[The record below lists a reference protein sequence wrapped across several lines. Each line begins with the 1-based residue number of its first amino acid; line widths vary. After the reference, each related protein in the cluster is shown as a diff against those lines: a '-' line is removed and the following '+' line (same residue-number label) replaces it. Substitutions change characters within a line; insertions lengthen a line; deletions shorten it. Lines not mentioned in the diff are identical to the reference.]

1 MMKQVCRLTVCVL
14 GLMLTSSQAFAQA
27 LPWEG
32 RGFVN
37 INFGMQIRSSS
48 LATATETFTV
58 YDEQGKL
65 TSAQEIDS
73 QSPFLDFGG
82 GFRLFGNF
90 GLGVAY
96 SRLSTEGS
104 AVVTATVPSPLV
116 YDQPRTA
123 NSTATGLKHVEQGY
137 HFQAVW
143 MLPVT
148 DKFDVV
154 FSGGP
159 TLFQL
164 EQGVVTNPQISEV
177 GPPYSAVNLTTST
190 STLSDSQIGFN
201 VGADLTYRFANNVGV
216 GAMARYSAATIG
228 LIPKEGASLDV
239 KVGGF
244 QLGAGLR
251 LRF

>member
-1 MMKQVCRLTVCVL
+1 MMKQVFRLTVCVI
-14 GLMLTSSQAFAQA
+14 GLTLLASQAFAQA

-32 RGFVN
+32 RGY
-37 INFGMQIRSSS
+37 INLNYGMQVKSAS
-48 LATATETFTV
+48 LVTTTETFPL

-65 TSAQEIDS
+65 SSSQEIDS
-73 QSPFLDFGG
+73 QAPFLDVGA

-90 GLGVAY
+90 GLGFAY

-104 AVVTATVPSPLV
+104 AVVTATVPSPIV

-143 MLPVT
+143 MLPIT

-164 EQGVVTNPQISEV
+164 EQDLVTSPQISEV
-177 GPPYSAVNLTTST
+177 GPPYSAVNLTMST
-190 STLSDSQIGFN
+190 VTMSDSQIGFN

-216 GAMARYSAATIG
+216 GAMVRYAAATVG
-228 LIPKEGASLDV
+228 LAPEGGSALDV

-244 QLGAGLR
+244 QIGGGIR

>member
-1 MMKQVCRLTVCVL
+1 MMKQVFRLTVCVF
-14 GLMLTSSQAFAQA
+14 GLTLVASQAFAQA

-32 RGFVN
+32 RGYVN
-37 INFGMQIRSSS
+37 LNYGMQVKSTS
-48 LATATETFTV
+48 LVTATETFTV
-58 YDEQGKL
+58 YEEQGKL

-90 GLGVAY
+90 GLGFAC

-123 NSTATGLKHVEQGY
+123 NSTATGLEHVEQGY
-137 HFQAVW
+137 HFQAIW
-143 MLPVT
+143 MLPIT

-154 FSGGP
+154 FSAGP

-164 EQGVVTNPQISEV
+164 SQGVVSTPKVSEV
-177 GPPYSAVNLTTST
+177 GPPYTAVNMTTST
-190 STLSDSQIGFN
+190 VTVSDSQIGFN
-201 VGADLTYRFANNVGV
+201 VGADLTYRFANNFGV
-216 GAMARYSAATIG
+216 GAMVRYAAATVS
-228 LIPKEGASLDV
+228 LTPEGGPALDV

-244 QLGAGLR
+244 QLGGGLR
-251 LRF
+251 VRF